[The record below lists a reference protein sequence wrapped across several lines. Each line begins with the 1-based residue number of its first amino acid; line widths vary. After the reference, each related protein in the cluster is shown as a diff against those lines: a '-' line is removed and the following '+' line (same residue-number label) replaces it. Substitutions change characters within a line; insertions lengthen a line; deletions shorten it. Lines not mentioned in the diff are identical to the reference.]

1 MKAIL
6 QLRITKWYFKLTYI
20 VVAYLVGLGLHIA
33 LKSADGLHV
42 IMSIVDFLVTLAQF
56 LLGARLF
63 RGRGEPVEP
72 PRAWWRMTAWAPL
85 SRVLSIYFVLVA
97 LIAPINLLQAAFG
110 DHLAVASV
118 GPTKIAEFISDG
130 LSNATLAFLYVNSAI
145 RLRKVRKPVREQGFP
160 SYVSAK

>member
-56 LLGARLF
+56 LLWPCPRLVDT
-63 RGRGEPVEP
+63 G
-72 PRAWWRMTAWAPL
+72 
-85 SRVLSIYFVLVA
+85 Y
-97 LIAPINLLQAAFG
+97 AAF
-110 DHLAVASV
+110 
-118 GPTKIAEFISDG
+118 
-130 LSNATLAFLYVNSAI
+130 
-145 RLRKVRKPVREQGFP
+145 
-160 SYVSAK
+160 